1 MKRLHCNGL
10 ESAPKVGHI
19 SEMHWI
25 LRLSRFVSLWGNQ
38 CFPPN
43 ALEYFFKAQL
53 KRGKAV
59 M

>member
-19 SEMHWI
+19 SEMHSI
-25 LRLSRFVSLWGNQ
+25 VRLSRFMSLWGNQ
-38 CFPPN
+38 CFPANP
-43 ALEYFFKAQL
+43 LEYFFKAQL